1 METKVIK
8 PLLRSLFISYALSA
22 LFLGALAF
30 ALYKLRLGESLVNL
44 LIFAVYFAACFAG
57 GFFTGRKVRN
67 RRFFLGTAVRNVLF
81 SHPFCC
87 FLGYGS
93 RASIQAA
100 RSLMVLGVCAFGGTL
115 GGMLSFLRSIS
126 SNSSPIRNTRLPKNT
141 KISPRLKITFFSLLK
156 FNGEIIH
163 YIAFYQTVI
172 KIADSTSK
180 DHGKAD
186 LLGQAALFCHKR
198 A

>member
-67 RRFFLGTAVRNVLF
+67 RRFFWGLLSGMFYFLILF
-81 SHPFCC
+81 AASWAMDP
-87 FLGYGS
+87 

-115 GGMLSFLRSIS
+115 RGNAQFLRSIS
-126 SNSSPIRNTRLPKNT
+126 SNSSPIRNTRLPKIQN
-141 KISPRLKITFFSLLK
+141 ISQIKITFFSLLNSMEK
-156 FNGEIIH
+156 
-163 YIAFYQTVI
+163 
-172 KIADSTSK
+172 
-180 DHGKAD
+180 
-186 LLGQAALFCHKR
+186 
-198 A
+198 

>member
-67 RRFFLGTAVRNVLF
+67 RLFFLGTAVRNVLF

-93 RASIQAA
+93 PGLYPGCQISHGIR
-100 RSLMVLGVCAFGGTL
+100 RVCLWRNPWGNAQ
-115 GGMLSFLRSIS
+115 FLRSIS

-141 KISPRLKITFFSLLK
+141 KISPRLKITFFSLLNSMEK
-156 FNGEIIH
+156 
-163 YIAFYQTVI
+163 
-172 KIADSTSK
+172 
-180 DHGKAD
+180 
-186 LLGQAALFCHKR
+186 
-198 A
+198 

>member
-44 LIFAVYFAACFAG
+44 LIFAVYLQPVSQVDFH
-57 GFFTGRKVRN
+57 RKKSQKPA
-67 RRFFLGTAVRNVLF
+67 FFLGTAVRNVLF

-93 RASIQAA
+93 PGLYPGCQISHGIR
-100 RSLMVLGVCAFGGTL
+100 RVCLWRNPWGNAQ
-115 GGMLSFLRSIS
+115 FLRSIS

-141 KISPRLKITFFSLLK
+141 KISPRLKITFFSLLNSMEK
-156 FNGEIIH
+156 
-163 YIAFYQTVI
+163 
-172 KIADSTSK
+172 
-180 DHGKAD
+180 
-186 LLGQAALFCHKR
+186 
-198 A
+198 

>member
-67 RRFFLGTAVRNVLF
+67 RRFFWGLYPGCQISHGIRRVCLWRN
-81 SHPFCC
+81 PW
-87 FLGYGS
+87 GN
-93 RASIQAA
+93 AQ
-100 RSLMVLGVCAFGGTL
+100 
-115 GGMLSFLRSIS
+115 FLRSIS

-141 KISPRLKITFFSLLK
+141 KISPRLKITFFSLLNSMEK
-156 FNGEIIH
+156 
-163 YIAFYQTVI
+163 
-172 KIADSTSK
+172 
-180 DHGKAD
+180 
-186 LLGQAALFCHKR
+186 
-198 A
+198 

>member
-1 METKVIK
+1 MSMETKVIK

-67 RRFFLGTAVRNVLF
+67 RRFFWGLLSGMFYFLILF
-81 SHPFCC
+81 AASWAMDP
-87 FLGYGS
+87 

-100 RSLMVLGVCAFGGTL
+100 RSLMVLGVPLAEPL
-115 GGMLSFLRSIS
+115 GECSVF
-126 SNSSPIRNTRLPKNT
+126 KV
-141 KISPRLKITFFSLLK
+141 
-156 FNGEIIH
+156 
-163 YIAFYQTVI
+163 YILQQFPDQKY
-172 KIADSTSK
+172 
-180 DHGKAD
+180 
-186 LLGQAALFCHKR
+186 QAA
-198 A
+198 

>member
-1 METKVIK
+1 MSMETKVIK
-8 PLLRSLFISYALSA
+8 PLLRSLFISYALPSFYFAFVSHSALSA

-67 RRFFLGTAVRNVLF
+67 RRFFWGLLSGMFYFLILF
-81 SHPFCC
+81 AASWAMDP
-87 FLGYGS
+87 

-115 GGMLSFLRSIS
+115 GGMLSF
-126 SNSSPIRNTRLPKNT
+126 
-141 KISPRLKITFFSLLK
+141 
-156 FNGEIIH
+156 
-163 YIAFYQTVI
+163 
-172 KIADSTSK
+172 
-180 DHGKAD
+180 
-186 LLGQAALFCHKR
+186 
-198 A
+198 

>member
-67 RRFFLGTAVRNVLF
+67 RRFFWGLLSGMFYFLILF
-81 SHPFCC
+81 AASWAMDP
-87 FLGYGS
+87 

-115 GGMLSFLRSIS
+115 GGIKDHLFQ
-126 SNSSPIRNTRLPKNT
+126 P
-141 KISPRLKITFFSLLK
+141 FK

>member
-57 GFFTGRKVRN
+57 GFSQEEKSETGV
-67 RRFFLGTAVRNVLF
+67 FLGTAVRNVLF
-81 SHPFCC
+81 SHPFAA
-87 FLGYGS
+87 S
-93 RASIQAA
+93 WAMDPRASIQAA

-115 GGMLSFLRSIS
+115 GGMLSF
-126 SNSSPIRNTRLPKNT
+126 
-141 KISPRLKITFFSLLK
+141 
-156 FNGEIIH
+156 
-163 YIAFYQTVI
+163 
-172 KIADSTSK
+172 
-180 DHGKAD
+180 
-186 LLGQAALFCHKR
+186 
-198 A
+198 

>member
-67 RRFFLGTAVRNVLF
+67 RRFFWGLLSGMFYFLILF
-81 SHPFCC
+81 AASWAMDP
-87 FLGYGS
+87 
-93 RASIQAA
+93 RASIRCQISHGI
-100 RSLMVLGVCAFGGTL
+100 RRVCLWRNPWGNAQ
-115 GGMLSFLRSIS
+115 FLRSIS

-141 KISPRLKITFFSLLK
+141 KISPRLKITFFSLLNSMEK
-156 FNGEIIH
+156 
-163 YIAFYQTVI
+163 
-172 KIADSTSK
+172 
-180 DHGKAD
+180 
-186 LLGQAALFCHKR
+186 
-198 A
+198 